1 MTTKLKNIVVSV
13 LFAAVLTGMSLFAWL
28 KPADEY
34 SVAERRPLDQFPKL
48 SADTILDATFMNSF
62 EDYALDQFPMR
73 DAFRA
78 IKAFTALNIMGQMD
92 VNDLYY
98 KDGVISKV
106 ETETK
111 KDQVLSAT
119 GKFNTI
125 YDKYIKDKANKVY
138 TSVVPDKNY
147 FLADKYGYPSIDYNE
162 MIGLWKENMSFGEY
176 IDIFSK
182 LDISDYYITDTHWK
196 QQNIFGIAQHI
207 AQKMGVELSAKYTE
221 NSLGKIFKGVYGYQF
236 PLSFEKDELI
246 YMTSDY
252 QKDLKVYSYSTGT
265 AVEIP
270 LYVLENAQGDDPYN
284 MFLSGAKVPL
294 VIIENPNATTD
305 RELVIF
311 RDSFGSSL
319 SPYFAEGYSKV
330 TVVDPRT
337 FGGAVFKMFVDNG
350 TINFE
355 GADVLFLF
363 STTLLNNSFEVQI
376 F

>member
-1 MTTKLKNIVVSV
+1 MTTKIKNITVTV
-13 LFAAVLTGMSLFAWL
+13 LFAVVLLGMSLFAWL

-34 SVAERRPLDQFPKL
+34 SVAERRPLDQFPTL
-48 SADTILDATFMNSF
+48 NGDTVLNATFMNSF
-62 EDYALDQFPMR
+62 EDYALDQFPLR

-92 VNDLYY
+92 VNDMYY

-106 ETETK
+106 EGTLKEE
-111 KDQVLSAT
+111 QLLNAT
-119 GKFNTI
+119 DKFNTI

-138 TSVVPDKNY
+138 TSIVPDKNY
-147 FLADKYGYPSIDYNE
+147 FLADKYGYPSLDYDKMVE
-162 MIGLWKENMSFGEY
+162 MWKEQLSFGEY
-176 IDIFSK
+176 IDIFGK
-182 LDISDYYITDTHWK
+182 LDISDYYVTDTHWK
-196 QQNIFGIAQHI
+196 QQNIFGVAQYL
-207 AQKMGVELSAKYTE
+207 AQQMGIELSAKYTE

-236 PLSFEKDELI
+236 ALSFEKDELI

-252 QKDLKVYSYSTGT
+252 QQYLKVYSYSTGS

-294 VIIENPNATTD
+294 IVIENPNATTEK
-305 RELVIF
+305 ELVIF

-319 SPYFAEGYSKV
+319 SPYFAEGYSKI
-330 TVVDPRT
+330 TIVDPRT

-355 GADVLFLF
+355 GADVLFMF
-363 STTLLNNSFEVQI
+363 STTLLNNSFELMP

>member
-1 MTTKLKNIVVSV
+1 MTTKIKNITVTV
-13 LFAAVLTGMSLFAWL
+13 LFAVVLLGMSLFAWL

-34 SVAERRPLDQFPKL
+34 SVAERRPLDQFPTL
-48 SADTILDATFMNSF
+48 NGDTVLNATFMNSF
-62 EDYALDQFPMR
+62 EDYALDQFPLR

-92 VNDLYY
+92 VNDMYY

-106 ETETK
+106 EGTLKEE
-111 KDQVLSAT
+111 QLLNAT
-119 GKFNTI
+119 DKFNTI

-138 TSVVPDKNY
+138 TSIVPDKNY
-147 FLADKYGYPSIDYNE
+147 FLADKYGYPSLDYDKMVE
-162 MIGLWKENMSFGEY
+162 MWKEQLSFGEY
-176 IDIFSK
+176 IDIFGK
-182 LDISDYYITDTHWK
+182 LDISDYYVTDTHWK
-196 QQNIFGIAQHI
+196 QQNIFGVAQYL
-207 AQKMGVELSAKYTE
+207 AQQMGIELSAKYTE

-236 PLSFEKDELI
+236 ALSFEKDELI

-252 QKDLKVYSYSTGT
+252 QQYLKVYSYSTGS

-294 VIIENPNATTD
+294 IVIENPNATTEN
-305 RELVIF
+305 ELVIF

-319 SPYFAEGYSKV
+319 SPYFAEGYSKI
-330 TVVDPRT
+330 TIVDPRT

-355 GADVLFLF
+355 GADVLFMF
-363 STTLLNNSFEVQI
+363 STTLLNNSFELMP

>member
-1 MTTKLKNIVVSV
+1 MTTKVKNITVTI

-34 SVAERRPLDQFPKL
+34 SMVERRPLDQFPTLKGE
-48 SADTILDATFMNSF
+48 TILNATFMNSF
-62 EDYALDQFPMR
+62 EDYALDQFPLR

-92 VNDLYY
+92 VNDLYF

-106 ETETK
+106 EYPLKE
-111 KDQVLSAT
+111 DQVQHAT
-119 GKFNTI
+119 DTFNTI
-125 YDKYIKDKANKVY
+125 YNKYIKDKGGKIY
-138 TSVVPDKNY
+138 TTVVPDKNY
-147 FLADKYGYPSIDYNE
+147 FLADKYGYPSIDYGKMVE
-162 MIGLWKENMSFGEY
+162 LWKQQMSFGEY
-176 IDIFSK
+176 IDIFGK

-196 QQNIFGIAQHI
+196 QENIFGVAQHI
-207 AQKMGVELSAKYTE
+207 AQKMGVELDAKYTE

-236 PLSFEKDELI
+236 ALSFEKDELK

-252 QKDLKVYSYSTGT
+252 QKDLKVYSYSTGA

-294 VIIENPNATTD
+294 IVIENPNAKTD

-337 FGGAVFKMFVDNG
+337 FGGAVFKMFIDNG
-350 TINFE
+350 TINFD
-355 GADVLFLF
+355 GADVLFMF